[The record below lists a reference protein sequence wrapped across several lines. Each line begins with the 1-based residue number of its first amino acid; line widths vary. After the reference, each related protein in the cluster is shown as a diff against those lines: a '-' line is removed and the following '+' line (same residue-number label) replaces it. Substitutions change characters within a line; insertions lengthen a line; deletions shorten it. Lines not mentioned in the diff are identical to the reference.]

1 MKNFNTIDEAEQI
14 KRPVGR
20 PKGPEKVYIGFK
32 IEPKYHAEV
41 KAMVKEYIRRKTA
54 LLLILSLFMASCG
67 TGPVLM
73 HTKKYTYFKGNYAK
87 FAKRAENKAI
97 RDSIKIANLASNK
110 Q

>member
-1 MKNFNTIDEAEQI
+1 MKEVKTIMLESEPI

-41 KAMVKEYIRRKTA
+41 KAMVKEFIRIQNS
-54 LLLILSLFMASCG
+54 LLTL
-67 TGPVLM
+67 
-73 HTKKYTYFKGNYAK
+73 
-87 FAKRAENKAI
+87 
-97 RDSIKIANLASNK
+97 NK

>member
-1 MKNFNTIDEAEQI
+1 MKQFNTIEQAEQI

-41 KAMVKEYIRRKTA
+41 KAMVKEFIRIQNS
-54 LLLILSLFMASCG
+54 LLTL
-67 TGPVLM
+67 
-73 HTKKYTYFKGNYAK
+73 
-87 FAKRAENKAI
+87 
-97 RDSIKIANLASNK
+97 NK

>member
-1 MKNFNTIDEAEQI
+1 MKNFNNIEEATEAAKEYWIETFGKPISYIFHTNNKGIIEFYINDNVPIFKCTIFASEPL

-41 KAMVKEYIRRKTA
+41 KAMVKEFIRIQNS
-54 LLLILSLFMASCG
+54 LLTL
-67 TGPVLM
+67 
-73 HTKKYTYFKGNYAK
+73 
-87 FAKRAENKAI
+87 
-97 RDSIKIANLASNK
+97 NK